1 VSHFRPHSFDAPR
14 ERVAPRELS
23 GTTLDG
29 KVWRRVLEGL
39 TLVVAVKPQCDGCRD
54 FLDGDLD
61 ELDDV
66 DVVVVS
72 ATRDEEWRGTRHEV
86 VVSPET
92 LRELDILSAPFY
104 VLVDAA
110 RQRVVSEGI
119 VFGPAQVADEISPFL
134 GR

>member
-1 VSHFRPHSFDAPR
+1 VSDFRPHSFDAPR
-14 ERVAPRELS
+14 ERVAPRELA

-29 KVWRRVLEGL
+29 KEWRRVLEGL
-39 TLVVAVKPQCDGCRD
+39 TLIVAVKPQCDGCRD

-66 DVVVVS
+66 DVVIVS
-72 ATRDEEWRGTRHEV
+72 AIRDEEWRGTRQDV

-92 LRELDILSAPFY
+92 LGELDIRSAPFY
-104 VLVDAA
+104 VLIDAS

-119 VFGPAQVADEISPFL
+119 VFGPAQVADEISPFV